1 MSAYEPVSDEEE
13 DEEAILVNK
22 LTLDN
27 QAKGFWLFKTAFNFF
42 YDMDSSMIWALT
54 LEKMVEEGLV
64 LDKNIFKE
72 LKKQKVRNYNAF
84 P

>member
-1 MSAYEPVSDEEE
+1 
-13 DEEAILVNK
+13 
-22 LTLDN
+22 
-27 QAKGFWLFKTAFNFF
+27 
-42 YDMDSSMIWALT
+42 MDSSMIWALT

>member
-22 LTLDN
+22 LTLNN
-27 QAKGFWLFKTAFNFF
+27 QAKGFWLFKTAL
-42 YDMDSSMIWALT
+42 DSSMIWALT
-54 LEKMVEEGLV
+54 LEQMVEEGLV